1 MRRLARAA
9 IAFAVLTAPGA
20 AASQDWT
27 SPRKGDAATRA
38 WERSKPERQA
48 KPGAPKRVYTED
60 ESNKLGAEA
69 RRKAEAR
76 QEGWDRKMKAVS
88 GSICRGC

>member
-1 MRRLARAA
+1 MSRLAR
-9 IAFAVLTAPGA
+9 TALALALLSAPA
-20 AASQDWT
+20 AAQDWT
-27 SPRKGDAATRA
+27 APRKGDAATRA
-38 WERSKPERQA
+38 WEKSKPERQA
-48 KPGAPKRVYTED
+48 KPDPARRVYTEE